1 MTATS
6 GLSIAQARGIRRT
19 ATLCGAL
26 VVAMVGVA
34 YAAVPLYDLFCRTT
48 GFGGTPMVGTS
59 APATASDRTV
69 SVRFDSNV
77 SPALNWRFVAETH
90 EITARLGEPQTV
102 MFKVTNAGPAP
113 STGIATFNV
122 TPELIGGYFVKIAC
136 FCFTEQTLQ
145 PGETLESAVV
155 FYVDPEDEAGDG
167 IHSIQC
173 IKDSPGRH
181 PAQTITYAEVRDA
194 LASQANG
201 AYVVIEEATKR

>member
-1 MTATS
+1 VTPA
-6 GLSIAQARGIRRT
+6 GRNRRT
-19 ATLCGAL
+19 AFAACL
-26 VVAMVGVA
+26 VILAMSGLT
-34 YAAVPLYDLFCRTT
+34 AASVPLYDLFCRTT

-59 APATASDRTV
+59 TPATASDRTV

-155 FYVDPEDEAGDG
+155 FYVDPDMV
-167 IHSIQC
+167 
-173 IKDSPGRH
+173 KDANTKDI
-181 PAQTITYAEVRDA
+181 PAVTLSYTYFP
-194 LASQANG
+194 SKNG
-201 AYVVIEEATKR
+201 APVTTAAAAAGKVN

>member
-1 MTATS
+1 MSTPS
-6 GLSIAQARGIRRT
+6 PKHSKNGRT
-19 ATLCGAL
+19 AALCGAL

-59 APATASDRTV
+59 APATASDRSV

-155 FYVDPEDEAGDG
+155 FYVDPDMA
-167 IHSIQC
+167 
-173 IKDSPGRH
+173 KDANTKAI
-181 PAQTITYAEVRDA
+181 PAVTLSYTYFP
-194 LASQANG
+194 SKNG
-201 AYVVIEEATKR
+201 APVTTAAAAAGKVN

>member
-1 MTATS
+1 MSTPS
-6 GLSIAQARGIRRT
+6 LKPSKNGRT
-19 ATLCGAL
+19 AALCGAL

-155 FYVDPEDEAGDG
+155 FYVDPDMA
-167 IHSIQC
+167 
-173 IKDSPGRH
+173 KDANTKDI
-181 PAQTITYAEVRDA
+181 PAVTLSYTYFQ
-194 LASQANG
+194 SKNG
-201 AYVVIEEATKR
+201 APVTTAAAAAGKVN

>member
-1 MTATS
+1 MTTPS
-6 GLSIAQARGIRRT
+6 PKLSNNGRT
-19 ATLCGAL
+19 AALCGTL

-145 PGETLESAVV
+145 PGETLESAVL
-155 FYVDPEDEAGDG
+155 FYVDPDMANDANT
-167 IHSIQC
+167 
-173 IKDSPGRH
+173 KDI
-181 PAQTITYAEVRDA
+181 PAVTLSYTYFP
-194 LASQANG
+194 SKNG
-201 AYVVIEEATKR
+201 APVTTAASAAGKVN

>member
-1 MTATS
+1 MTTPS
-6 GLSIAQARGIRRT
+6 PKPSKNGRT
-19 ATLCGAL
+19 AALCGTL

-77 SPALNWRFVAETH
+77 SPALSWRFVAETH

-155 FYVDPEDEAGDG
+155 FYVDPDMA
-167 IHSIQC
+167 
-173 IKDSPGRH
+173 KDANTKDI
-181 PAQTITYAEVRDA
+181 PAVTLSYTYFP
-194 LASQANG
+194 SKNG
-201 AYVVIEEATKR
+201 APVTTAAAAAGKVN